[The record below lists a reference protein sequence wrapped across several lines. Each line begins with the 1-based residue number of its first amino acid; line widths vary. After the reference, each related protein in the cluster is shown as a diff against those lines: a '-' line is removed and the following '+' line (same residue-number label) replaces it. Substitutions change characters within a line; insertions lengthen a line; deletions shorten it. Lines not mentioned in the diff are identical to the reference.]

1 MMVRRLLHLDLMDE
15 MHLYLVR
22 RRDVHFV
29 DELQNLDVLIR
40 DVHQTLVDAR
50 PDVMDVVQVGAEL
63 RYLQRM
69 DCYLRAE
76 DVALLRQSRMDYFRQ
91 QVAVA
96 YLLRQVQPVKL
107 GLLEL
112 QVSLA

>member
-1 MMVRRLLHLDLMDE
+1 MRALHLHHLDLMDE
-15 MHLYLVR
+15 MHLYQVR

-29 DELQNLDVLIR
+29 GALQNLDVLIR
-40 DVHQTLVDAR
+40 DAHQTLVGAHRDA
-50 PDVMDVVQVGAEL
+50 MDEEQVGAEL

-91 QVAVA
+91 LVVVA

-112 QVSLA
+112 QV

>member
-1 MMVRRLLHLDLMDE
+1 MHHLDLMDE
-15 MHLYLVR
+15 GHLYLVR

-29 DELQNLDVLIR
+29 GAPQNLDVRIR
-40 DVHQTLVDAR
+40 DVHQTLVVVR
-50 PDVMDVVQVGAEL
+50 PDAMDVVQVGAEL

-91 QVAVA
+91 LVVVA
-96 YLLRQVQPVKL
+96 YLLQQVQPVKL

-112 QVSLA
+112 QV